1 MASGEHLAYHSP
13 GSLSELWALSC
24 SSPGLTG
31 LLSFLR
37 TNSDLPG
44 AQDWLERAVSFS
56 DQKVPGKL
64 KRRILYIPLSLYPT
78 PPVGGAT
85 YGLPPSEL
93 FFRSRK

>member
-1 MASGEHLAYHSP
+1 MASGEHLACHSP

-24 SSPGLTG
+24 PSPGLTG

-64 KRRILYIPLSLYPT
+64 KKEDSLYTPIPLSHPT
-78 PPVGGAT
+78 RGWSHLWPPT
-85 YGLPPSEL
+85 L
-93 FFRSRK
+93 